1 VTGPSLAAEKKPRT
15 KSSSGGSQAHMK
27 ARFRMFFVY
36 VFPERKSFIFK
47 VIYSV
52 LDRACSKKTPSVMM
66 ILRIKTDESQGKM
79 SL

>member
-1 VTGPSLAAEKKPRT
+1 
-15 KSSSGGSQAHMK
+15 MK

-36 VFPERKSFIFK
+36 VFPERKSFFIFK

>member
-1 VTGPSLAAEKKPRT
+1 MTGPSLATEKKPRT
-15 KSSSGGSQAHMK
+15 KSSSGGSRAHMK
-27 ARFRMFFVY
+27 ARFRMFFVG
-36 VFPERKSFIFK
+36 VVPERNSFIFK